1 MTIQNGLLGQI
12 SALDVSPATERL
24 TESLSAPATNVTS
37 IELNAVPGGNS
48 QVRLTFTSAEVGNGN
63 TRDSNTMPN
72 QDGGF
77 AVRAQGEDATGNLT
91 GAVSRFG
98 DEAVQFIGANDAVR
112 FDVRDLVSGVARG
125 DTFQAVQLGTQAR
138 DFFDHRDDSISY
150 YVNAG
155 MGADTIQGGRG
166 NDFLVGGAGN
176 DALNGNSGNDSFI
189 GGGGDDAMLG
199 GSGNDTAIFNVVSDG
214 ADRANLGSGLDR
226 VNVAGT
232 GVTQVRLTFTSAEVG
247 NNAAIDS
254 NGMGNQDGDLA
265 VRLQAEDSAGD
276 LTGAVSRVDDEGIS
290 FVSTTAGLTFD
301 VRDLVSGVARGNG
314 FSVVQLGTAG
324 NETITHSTE
333 TRAVYVNAGMGNDNL
348 IGGSANDFLVGGGG
362 SDAFNGG
369 MGDDSLIGG
378 GGADR
383 FDFRAGS
390 GDDTILDFVSGT
402 DRINL
407 RALNIDRDDVDVTV
421 VGSDTFIT
429 GDSNGNGD
437 VDFTIRL
444 VNTTSFADSDFVF

>member
-1 MTIQNGLLGQI
+1 MTILNGLRGQT
-12 SALDVSPATERL
+12 SALATSSA
-24 TESLSAPATNVTS
+24 TVSLSAPNTIVNS
-37 IELNAVPGGNS
+37 FMLDAVEGGNS

-72 QDGGF
+72 QDGGL

-91 GAVSRFG
+91 GAVSRYG
-98 DEAVQFIGANDAVR
+98 DEAVEFIGANDAVR

-125 DTFQAVQLGTQAR
+125 DTFQAVQLGTQAN

-155 MGADTIQGGRG
+155 MGADTIQGGLG

-176 DALNGNSGNDSFI
+176 DALNGNAGNDSFI
-189 GGGGDDAMLG
+189 GGAGDDAVLG
-199 GSGNDTAIFNVVSDG
+199 RSGNDTLIFNVVTDG
-214 ADRANLGSGLDR
+214 SDRANLGSGLDR

-232 GVTQVRLTFTSAEVG
+232 GVSQVRLTFTSAEVG

-254 NGMGNQDGDLA
+254 NGMANQDGDLA
-265 VRLQAEDSAGD
+265 VRLQAEDSTGT
-276 LTGAVSRVDDEGIS
+276 LTGAVSRLDDEGIT
-290 FVSTTAGLTFD
+290 FVSTTPVMTFD
-301 VRDLVSGVARGNG
+301 VRDLVSGVARGDG
-314 FSVVQLGTAG
+314 FSVVQLGTFG

-348 IGGSANDFLVGGGG
+348 IGGAANDFLVGGGG

-369 MGDDSLIGG
+369 MGNDSLIGG
-378 GGADR
+378 GGADS

-407 RALNIDRDDVDVTV
+407 RALNIDRDDVTVAV

-429 GDSNGNGD
+429 GDSDGNGNI
-437 VDFTIRL
+437 DFTIRL
-444 VNTTSFADSDFVF
+444 VNTTSFADSDLVF